1 MFIKYDYK
9 TIFNKKESIMRLFL
23 DGKLISPFTISENN
37 FDELID
43 ESIISIEIPLSINN
57 IKNYAFYDCNNLIDN

>member
-9 TIFNKKESIMRLFL
+9 TIFNEKESIMRLFL
-23 DGKLISPFTISENN
+23 GDKLISLFTISENN
-37 FDELID
+37 FNELID
-43 ESIISIEIPLSINN
+43 ESIISIEISLSINN